1 MLWLAVRED
10 ADRYVTEAY
19 SSVVYPTP
27 ESPLEFK
34 LRVDLVFSSHL
45 ALVVAPADDCPIR
58 EAYSSEACPTP
69 ESPIE
74 FRLKLD
80 FAFGYQLA

>member
-34 LRVDLVFSSHL
+34 LKVDLVFGSNLAL
-45 ALVVAPADDCPIR
+45 ALVAAR
-58 EAYSSEACPTP
+58 TEE
-69 ESPIE
+69 
-74 FRLKLD
+74 
-80 FAFGYQLA
+80 